1 VTDWL
6 AQLQRALAGRG
17 NEIEPLGFL
26 ALVAASGVAALV
38 VALLYVRYYGRQ
50 ATGSDV
56 HRAFPLLGVA
66 VTAIFICIQFSL
78 PLSLGLLG
86 ALSFI
91 RFRAPVKDPEE
102 MAYLLWL
109 IAISIACATFAYA
122 LVGIILGLGVIALA
136 LRRLLTWKGFGEAG
150 RSHLI
155 VSGRSALLNEA
166 DLERVLG
173 SRLMRLRLLRQE
185 RSAETMS
192 AHYTFRARDLRD
204 RAALTR
210 ELSVLPGVDRV
221 DLVMHT
227 GTGEGG

>member
-1 VTDWL
+1 MRDILNQLTSQGTLPDFPQLLL
-6 AQLQRALAGRG
+6 ATAVSFCVSVAVYFLYELFYELKAVGSRINRAFLLVGPSTTAM
-17 NEIEPLGFL
+17 FL
-26 ALVAASGVAALV
+26 A
-38 VALLYVRYYGRQ
+38 
-50 ATGSDV
+50 
-56 HRAFPLLGVA
+56 
-66 VTAIFICIQFSL
+66 IQFSL